1 MLEDF
6 DSIKKDVLEYL
17 EVRLNQIRLH
27 TAENLSRML
36 TSTANIVIIGYLL
49 FFILLF
55 LSIAAGYFFADLFN
69 SNQLGFLSIAGFYIL
84 ILVLF
89 LLFRKRIVERP
100 IIHAMIKL
108 FFTKFVD
115 DEK

>member
-1 MLEDF
+1 MTEDF
-6 DSIKKDVLEYL
+6 NNIRKDIVEYVD
-17 EVRLNQIRLH
+17 VRLNQISLH

-36 TSTANIVIIGYLL
+36 STTANIAIIGYLL

-55 LSIAAGYFFADLFN
+55 ISIAAGYFFAELFG
-69 SNQLGFLSIAGFYIL
+69 SNQLGFLFIAGFYIL
-84 ILVLF
+84 ALVIF
-89 LLFRKRIVERP
+89 LVFRKRIVDRP
-100 IIHAMIKL
+100 IIQAMVKL